1 MTMDADVETERAR
14 VRERYGKVARTAAAG
29 SCCGPS
35 CCATEYSPE
44 ELARIPADS
53 IIGEGSGNPVRHAHL
68 HPGEIVIDLGSGAG
82 IDVFLAADLVGPSG
96 RAIGVDMTPEML
108 ERARRAAER
117 AGANNVEFRKG
128 VIEALPV
135 DDAAADVVVSNCVI
149 NLSPDKAAVFR
160 EAFRVLKAGG
170 RLVVSDIVQERP
182 LRISQDDC
190 GCVANAML
198 RPEYLATIRSAG
210 FRDLKIVEDCPWRV
224 GPGGVDASSIT
235 LRAIKPIVVTR

>member
-1 MTMDADVETERAR
+1 MTMDADAETVRAR
-14 VRERYGKVARTAAAG
+14 VRKQYAKTAATLATG

-35 CCATEYSPE
+35 CCASDYSPD
-44 ELARIPADS
+44 ELARIPGEA
-53 IIGEGSGNPVRHAHL
+53 ILGEGSGNPVRHAGL
-68 HPGEIVIDLGSGAG
+68 RPGETVVDLGSGAG

-117 AGANNVEFRKG
+117 AGAGNVEFRKG

-135 DDAAADVVVSNCVI
+135 DRGTADVVVSNCVI

-160 EAFRVLKAGG
+160 EAFRVLKSGG

-182 LRISQDDC
+182 LRVLEDDC
-190 GCVANAML
+190 GCIANAML
-198 RPEYLATIRSAG
+198 RPEYLATIRAAG
-210 FRDLKIVEDCPWRV
+210 FRDIEVVEDRPWRV
-224 GPGGVDASSIT
+224 GLKGVDASSIT
-235 LRAIKPIVVTR
+235 VRAYKPGEGTS

>member
-1 MTMDADVETERAR
+1 M
-14 VRERYGKVARTAAAG
+14 
-29 SCCGPS
+29 
-35 CCATEYSPE
+35 
-44 ELARIPADS
+44 
-53 IIGEGSGNPVRHAHL
+53 
-68 HPGEIVIDLGSGAG
+68 
-82 IDVFLAADLVGPSG
+82 GPSG

-235 LRAIKPIVVTR
+235 IRAFKPAEVTS